1 MDSSMDLAIEKG
13 MGAKPTKTGSGDKEK
28 GYEVKANILKR
39 VFYGFAVIGAL
50 LLVTVLVYQNAF
62 ATEQKARIVQSV
74 SNSIKHGKVSQQAI
88 RLGASLQAVLKEQS
102 ESESVVR
109 LLNRIN
115 TVVERKFTE
124 LETTVSQTGGEGIGA
139 TLLETRGFLL
149 RFMKDEISDYQKE
162 QEKEAARN
170 AKQMSTVAKM
180 QKNAL
185 RSILTSVSGGKVGA
199 LEDMLE
205 EIFEGVNETPLIDL
219 SASMV
224 QELEVITDGL
234 YDEAFSLHQGFT
246 KIDDAEVKF
255 STDVIS
261 KLSKQKH
268 EIRTAEDLADM
279 LDELVEYAKV
289 STVREKMKALEEQFL
304 KLTKMT
310 KEQREKI
317 AANEGGKDP
326 TVEIMLKIQD
336 LVNEGALPTTWLD
349 FEELEV
355 PYYDEEANENMIDEM
370 DDYVETLHER
380 AAHHGVD
387 LSVPH
392 PNEKQKESKDNSYL

>member
-1 MDSSMDLAIEKG
+1 MEVAIEQG

-28 GYEVKANILKR
+28 GYEVKANILKS
-39 VFYGFAVIGAL
+39 VFYGFAIIGAL

-62 ATEQKARIVQSV
+62 ATEQKARIVQGV
-74 SNSIKHGKVSQQAI
+74 TNSIKHGKVSQQAI

-102 ESESVVR
+102 DSEDVVR

-124 LETTVSQTGGEGIGA
+124 LENTVSQTGGDGIGA

-149 RFMKDEISDYQKE
+149 RYMKDEISDYQKE
-162 QEKEAARN
+162 QEKETARN

-185 RSILTSVSGGKVGA
+185 RSILTSVSGTVRGGKVGA
-199 LEDMLE
+199 LDDMLE
-205 EIFEGVNETPLIDL
+205 EIFDGVNETPLMDL
-219 SASMV
+219 SVGIVEAL
-224 QELEVITDGL
+224 ELITDGL
-234 YDEAFSLHQGFT
+234 YDEAFSLQQGFT
-246 KIDDAEVKF
+246 KIDDAEMKF
-255 STDVIS
+255 STNVIS
-261 KLSKQKH
+261 KLSKPKNQFRKS
-268 EIRTAEDLADM
+268 EDLADA
-279 LDELVEYAKV
+279 LDEVVEYAKV
-289 STVREKMKALEEQFL
+289 SNVREKMKSLEQQYL
-304 KLTKMT
+304 KLKKMT
-310 KEQREKI
+310 EAERERI
-317 AANEGGKDP
+317 AANDGGNDP

-336 LVNEGALPTTWLD
+336 LVNEGTLPASWLD

-355 PYYDEEANENMIDEM
+355 PYYDEEENENMIDEM

-387 LSVPH
+387 LSQPH
-392 PNEKQKESKDNSYL
+392 PNEKKKKSKDTSYL